1 MKIEKRSAVA
11 VGITAVVVAVVLL
24 AGMGRARA
32 ANAPDR
38 YLHVRVDGAADGEK
52 VSVNVPLALAE
63 KVLPAINHGELHG
76 GKVKIGNMN
85 TGDVDVRAILD
96 AVRSSPDNEFVTVQ
110 QADQDVRVAKVGD
123 NLVVH
128 VRSKDADGK
137 ENKAEK
143 VDVTVPLSIVDAV
156 LKNNTNSEI
165 DLTAVLRA
173 LQNSGESFVVN
184 VQNAEQ
190 TVRVWVDGKNDSN

>member
-1 MKIEKRSAVA
+1 
-11 VGITAVVVAVVLL
+11 
-24 AGMGRARA
+24 
-32 ANAPDR
+32 
-38 YLHVRVDGAADGEK
+38 
-52 VSVNVPLALAE
+52 
-63 KVLPAINHGELHG
+63 
-76 GKVKIGNMN
+76 MN

-128 VRSKDADGK
+128 VRSKDVHGK